1 MKNKAQ
7 STLEYALIL
16 VVIIMAILYAARDS
30 GPLRS
35 GLDTY
40 FDGMESAFSSA
51 AENYD
56 K

>member
-1 MKNKAQ
+1 MDNQAQ

-16 VVIIMAILYAARDS
+16 VVVIMAILYAARDS

-40 FDGMESAFSSA
+40 FNGMESAFSSA

>member
-1 MKNKAQ
+1 MNTKAQ

-40 FDGMESAFSSA
+40 FDGMESAFSRA
-51 AENYD
+51 AENY